1 MGRGEPVLSIHNVR
15 TFMEKS
21 GCGLAVGIALAVVMA
36 LGILSSGQ
44 CNRGDQTPGKVDTTV
59 ASVGEVTIDA
69 RQVAELV
76 DNQQRQFGAA
86 MELPP
91 FMELSLIAGAL
102 QQLVNGGLQVELAK
116 QKGIALTDD
125 AIVAYLNGQIDTL
138 KKSERERL
146 VKAGKIKA
154 DATDAQL
161 EEAIRKDAPSF
172 TNFEDVRKRNQEM
185 IRQELADPAK
195 RTAIVL
201 QAAQAMIAEAEAKRL
216 NLTEEQVLRDY
227 DELSLKRVY
236 LSEASNKG
244 KDLKAEAAKILAEIK
259 GGTTFEQAM
268 DKYSNDAPTT
278 PKERVSKNEL
288 KYGTTMLLDDPRL
301 NSLASLKKGDVSN
314 VLDEFGGVA
323 IYKVVDVKRNLP
335 KDWDKNKAQ
344 LIEQAKQSRV
354 IREVQKAVEAMQ
366 KQDRVVWKS
375 AGYRVAYEFQRLGSD
390 PSVASDAA
398 KLKERQRELLA
409 DAETAIEKDPVG
421 SNVAK
426 LVRFVI
432 YESAYAQATAD
443 EKKTMLDKRVE
454 YAKALPQ
461 FEDKPGLQLQVVDMY
476 VEAGDKENAGSTL
489 LEAARAN
496 TDTSDAGKGNHAA
509 MLTKLT
515 QLREKKQIDEE
526 VAKLVDEQLDRWV
539 TDKAA
544 ADKEAEELRKME
556 AQAEKEREAAKK
568 ADEAEQKKLLDE
580 AKKTSGTNPPPAKDK
595 TPAKAPG

>member
-1 MGRGEPVLSIHNVR
+1 
-15 TFMEKS
+15 MEKS

-44 CNRGDQTPGKVDTTV
+44 CNRSGPTPGTVDTTV
-59 ASVGEVTIDA
+59 ATVGEVTIDA

-76 DNQQRQFGAA
+76 DNQQRQFGSS

-91 FMELSLIAGAL
+91 FMELSLVAGAL

-125 AIVAYLNGQIDTL
+125 AIVAYLNGQIDGL
-138 KKSERERL
+138 MKAEKERL

-154 DATDAQL
+154 DATETQL
-161 EEAIRKDAPSF
+161 EEAIRKDAPNFTSF
-172 TNFEDVRKRNQEM
+172 AEVRKQNETM

-195 RTAIVL
+195 RTAVLL
-201 QAAQAMIAEAEAKRL
+201 QAAQALIAEAEAKRL
-216 NLTEEQVLRDY
+216 NLTEEQVLQDY
-227 DELSLKRVY
+227 DERTLKRVY

-244 KDLKAEAAKILAEIK
+244 KDLKAEAEKILAEIK

-301 NSLASLKKGDVSN
+301 GSLATLKKGDVSG

-335 KDWDKNKAQ
+335 KDWDKNKTQ
-344 LIEQAKQSRV
+344 LIEQAKQGRV
-354 IREVQKAVEAMQ
+354 VREVQKAIEEMQ

-375 AGYRVAYEFQRLGSD
+375 AGYRIAYEFQRLASD

-398 KLKERQRELLA
+398 KLKERQKELLA
-409 DAETAIEKDPVG
+409 DAETAIEKDPIG

-432 YESAYAQATAD
+432 FESVYAQATGD
-443 EKKTMLDKRVE
+443 DKKTMLERRIE

-461 FEDKPGLQLQVVDMY
+461 YDDRPSLQLQVVDMY
-476 VEAGDKENAGSTL
+476 IEGQDKENAGSTL

-496 TDTSDAGKGNHAA
+496 MDTSDAGKGNHAA

-515 QLREKKQIDEE
+515 QMREQKQIEEE

-556 AQAEKEREAAKK
+556 AEAAKEREAAKK

-580 AKKTSGTNPPPAKDK
+580 AKKNAESKPADKDK